1 MAFPSTG
8 RSLAPASGGSLR
20 GARIDLPQSRRSV
33 SYGEADVVEVG
44 PIASSSMLAD
54 DDLAPRYV
62 PPSRILSAE
71 DPSRPMASSSI
82 LPSDYTRPVAS
93 SAILDY
99 ARPVASNS
107 ILAGDYE
114 RPVASSSILASD
126 YVRPIGSSSVLNS
139 DFATRPVMSSSVLNS
154 DLSPTY
160 VPSQRIRSG
169 NSASITQS
177 EVNPFR
183 SSSMLASEYHAELN
197 PFGSS
202 TLQASELQP
211 PRTGL
216 YTIPS
221 ESVLYDQ
228 PFYAASMQVPAVAEP
243 TAYQQGESVR
253 GSVEVDRQVYQE
265 PISQEPQ
272 VGYMDRFGQGSP
284 GVEPSVQMLQRQ
296 LAERFA
302 LGDIRVRTVR
312 IEYKEPDYLF
322 PYHNPLAEVGC
333 DFVGHQNELPG
344 HYQDQLEPTLSR
356 VTVH

>member
-228 PFYAASMQVPAVAEP
+228 PFYAASMQV
-243 TAYQQGESVR
+243 
-253 GSVEVDRQVYQE
+253 DRQVYQE